1 MSAPF
6 LAPSS
11 VPCGSLCDPPMPT
24 VEEYLRPD
32 VLAQVARFDLKAKF
46 LIEGFLAGLHRS
58 PFKGFSAEF
67 SDYRRYTPGDDPKT
81 IDWKVFARTNRYFVK
96 RYEAETNLE
105 CHLVVDASA
114 SMGYGTGAVTKLEY
128 ATYMAAALAYL
139 MVTQQ
144 DAVGLIALDSAL
156 RTVVPPKSKRV
167 HVFRLLQALSR
178 IRPAGQADLAA
189 LLHTVAALIPKRS
202 LVIILSDLLAEPGPV
217 LDAFH
222 HLRFRGHEVVVF
234 HILDEAEVTFP
245 FSRFTRFEALETDDT
260 VTADAR
266 VLRAAY
272 LRELDAFIERYRADC
287 LRHRVD
293 YMQMDTSTT
302 FDKALLAYLVRR
314 AGYG

>member
-1 MSAPF
+1 
-6 LAPSS
+6 
-11 VPCGSLCDPPMPT
+11 MPT

-58 PFKGFSAEF
+58 PFKGFSTEF

-105 CHLVVDASA
+105 CHLVVDATA
-114 SMGYGTGAVTKLEY
+114 SMGYGTRSVTKLEY
-128 ATYMAAALAYL
+128 ATCMAAALAYL

-144 DAVGLIALDSAL
+144 DAVGLITLGAAIRD
-156 RTVVPPKSKRV
+156 VVPPRSKRV
-167 HVFRLLQALSR
+167 HVFRLLQTLSTLR
-178 IRPAGQADLAA
+178 AAGQADLAA
-189 LLHTVAALIPKRS
+189 HLHAVAALIPKRS
-202 LVIILSDLLAEPGPV
+202 LVVVLSDLLAEPGPV

-222 HLRFRGHEVVVF
+222 HLRFRGHELVVF
-234 HILDEAEVTFP
+234 HILDAAEAAFP
-245 FSRFTRFEALETDDT
+245 FSQLTRFEDLETDQHL
-260 VTADAR
+260 TADAR
-266 VLRAAY
+266 VLRTAY
-272 LRELDAFIERYRADC
+272 LRELEAFIEGYRSDC
-287 LRHRVD
+287 LRHRID
-293 YMQMDTSTT
+293 YMQVDTSTT

>member
-1 MSAPF
+1 
-6 LAPSS
+6 
-11 VPCGSLCDPPMPT
+11 MPT

-58 PFKGFSAEF
+58 PFKGFSTEF
-67 SDYRRYTPGDDPKT
+67 SDYRRYTHGDDPKT
-81 IDWKVFARTNRYFVK
+81 IDWKVYARTNRYFVK

-105 CHLVVDASA
+105 CHLVLDASA
-114 SMGYGTGAVTKLEY
+114 SMGYGTGSVTKLEY

-139 MVTQQ
+139 MVSQR
-144 DAVGLIALDSAL
+144 DAVGLIAFDHAL
-156 RTVVPPKSKRV
+156 RTVVPPKSKRT
-167 HVFRLLQALSR
+167 HVVRLLQTLSR

-189 LLHTVAALIPKRS
+189 LLHRVATLIRKRS
-202 LVIILSDLLAEPGPV
+202 LVVLLSDLLADPDPV

-222 HLRFRGHEVVVF
+222 HLRFRGHELVVF
-234 HILDEAEVTFP
+234 HILDEAEATFP
-245 FSRFTRFEALETDDT
+245 FRRLTRFVDVETPQS

-266 VLRAAY
+266 SLRNAY
-272 LRELDAFIERYRADC
+272 LARLHEFIEHYRAHC
-287 LRHRVD
+287 LRHRID
-293 YMQMDTSTT
+293 FMQVDTSTT

>member
-1 MSAPF
+1 
-6 LAPSS
+6 
-11 VPCGSLCDPPMPT
+11 MPT
-24 VEEYLRPD
+24 AEEYLRPD

-46 LIEGFLAGLHRS
+46 LIEGFLSGLHRS
-58 PFKGFSAEF
+58 PFKGSSTEF

-105 CHLVVDASA
+105 CHLVIDASA
-114 SMGYGTGAVTKLEY
+114 SMGYGTRSVTKLEY

-144 DAVGLIALDSAL
+144 DAVGLITLGAAI
-156 RTVVPPKSKRV
+156 RNVVPPKSKRI
-167 HVFRLLQALSR
+167 HVIRLLQTLSKVE
-178 IRPAGQADLAA
+178 PAGEGDLAA
-189 LLHTVAALIPKRS
+189 LLHTVATLIHKRS

-222 HLRFRGHEVVVF
+222 HLRFRGHDVVVF
-234 HILDEAEVTFP
+234 HILDEAEATFP
-245 FSRFTRFEALETDDT
+245 FSRYTRFEDLETDQK

-266 VLRAAY
+266 VLRTAY
-272 LRELDAFIERYRADC
+272 LRELDAFIEHYRADC
-287 LRHRVD
+287 VRHRVD
-293 YMQMDTSTT
+293 YMQVATSTT